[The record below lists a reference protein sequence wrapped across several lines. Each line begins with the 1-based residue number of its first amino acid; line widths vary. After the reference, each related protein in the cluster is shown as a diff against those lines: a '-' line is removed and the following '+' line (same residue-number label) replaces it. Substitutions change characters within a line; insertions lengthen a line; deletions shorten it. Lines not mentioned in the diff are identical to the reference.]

1 MVNKSIRALLLIAAL
16 LAVSS
21 DRVNSQTPQAPSK
34 FRHAQAF
41 EEAGDFERAVIL
53 YRELLS
59 EDPVNVV
66 YFQCLQRVLLQLKRY
81 DEAITVVQKRLSRTP
96 DDLNLQAT
104 LGGLYHKAGSE
115 RGADRAW
122 ERALAGDPADP
133 QRYRIVANV
142 LLENRLLD
150 KAADTYRRGR
160 VGCSNPEL
168 FTIELAQLLAVTMD
182 YRGASEEYV
191 RWLRMNP
198 AQLRFVQGRMG
209 SYTWKE
215 EGRKAAIGVVQFALR
230 EMEDPRLYELLGWLY
245 LEGKAFDEAL
255 EVFRHID
262 RISQSQ
268 GMALFSFA
276 GTAYQEGAYTVAVK
290 AYEEAIAAPL
300 QPASMPSAM
309 YGYANALKEL
319 GRLQDTLH
327 AAISANVAPATEAR
341 LRYGDAVAYYQ
352 KVIEGY
358 PGSEFDVRSHYQI
371 GMIQFEAFF
380 DLDGALQSFQQ
391 TLQGGSTLHVLAFD
405 AAMEVGEINVI
416 RGDTAEAAERFR
428 FVANAPNALPGQI
441 DEATFRLAELEYF
454 SGRFENALQ
463 RLNGISVNLAA
474 DYTNDAL
481 EMQTF
486 VQQTMETSADLLVE
500 VARADLLM
508 RQRGYG
514 EALALLEDA
523 AAKGRGMPIVDYALM
538 KIAALQEASGKYDEA
553 IATYRQLLEG
563 SGESSAVLDRAQFHI
578 GEVYEFGLRDSVRAK
593 EAYEE
598 LLAEY
603 PDSVFGSVARKRIRH
618 LRGDVF

>member
-1 MVNKSIRALLLIAAL
+1 MVNKSIRTLLLIAAL
-16 LAVSS
+16 LAVST
-21 DRVNSQTPQAPSK
+21 DRAASQTTQAPAK

-53 YRELLS
+53 YRELLT
-59 EDPVNVV
+59 EDPLNVV
-66 YFQCLQRVLLQLKRY
+66 YYQGLQRVLLQLKRY
-81 DEAITVVQKRLSRTP
+81 DEAITVVQERLSRTSA
-96 DDLNLQAT
+96 DLNLQAT
-104 LGGLYHKAGSE
+104 LGGLYYKAGKE
-115 RGADRAW
+115 QEADQAW
-122 ERALAGDPADP
+122 EQALAGDPADP

-142 LLENRLLD
+142 LLENRLLE

-168 FTIELAQLLAVTMD
+168 FTVELAQLLAVTMD

-191 RWLRMNP
+191 RWLRINP
-198 AQLRFVQGRMG
+198 AQLRFVQSRMG
-209 SYTWKE
+209 GYSWKE
-215 EGRKAAIGVVQFALR
+215 EGREAAIGAVRLALR
-230 EMEDPRLYELLGWLY
+230 EIEDPRLYELLGWLY
-245 LEGKAFDEAL
+245 LEGKAFDDAL
-255 EVFRHID
+255 EAFRHID
-262 RISQSQ
+262 RISQSG

-276 GTAYQEGAYTVAVK
+276 ETAYQEGAYTVAAK
-290 AYEEAIAAPL
+290 AYEEAIAIPL
-300 QPASMPSAM
+300 RPASMPSAM

-327 AAISANVAPATEAR
+327 AAISANVAPATETR
-341 LRYGDAVAYYQ
+341 LRYGGAIAYYQ
-352 KVIEGY
+352 KIIEKY
-358 PGSEFDVRSHYQI
+358 PGSEFAVRSHYQI
-371 GMIQFEAFF
+371 GTIQLDAFF
-380 DLDGALQSFQQ
+380 DLDAALQSFQQ
-391 TLQGGSTLHVLAFD
+391 TLRDGLTLHVLGFD
-405 AAMEVGEINVI
+405 AAMKVGEINVI

-428 FVANAPNALPGQI
+428 LVANAQNALPDQI
-441 DEATFRLAELEYF
+441 DEAVYHLAELEYF
-454 SGRFENALQ
+454 SGRFENTLQ

-486 VQQTMETSADLLVE
+486 IQQTMETSADLLAD

-514 EALALLEDA
+514 EALRLLEDA
-523 AAKGRGMPIVDYALM
+523 AAEGRGMPIADHALM

-553 IATYRQLLEG
+553 IAAYRRLLEG
-563 SGESSAVLDRAQFHI
+563 SSESTAVMDRAQFHI
-578 GEVYEFGLRDSVRAK
+578 GEVYEFGFRDPVRAM
-593 EAYEE
+593 EAYED